1 MRRMNSAGKAAARRG
16 GDAAA
21 VEALALRYAREH
33 PDLGQAKVAAA
44 LRRAGHA
51 ISPSGVRYIWQRHGL
66 ETTYK
71 RLRALQRGGRH
82 GEAPALS
89 ARQQELLQRAE
100 ASRRIARFSA
110 SVRPEEGDDPQRA
123 ELILLAAA
131 RLFAE
136 RGYEATSVRDIAAA
150 VGVRPG
156 SIYHH
161 YPSKED
167 LFVSVHEAGFRDL
180 IAQVER
186 AMAAGATPRAKLQ
199 RLCTAH
205 IEALVAVN
213 PMTIVAGRSLFHVHA
228 PALEMRLAADRRQY
242 EALMRRIVDTLPL
255 PARVDRGLMRQFLLG
270 ALNWVL
276 LWYRAGGQSP
286 AQIAAQLVAQWLPA
300 GSAP

>member
-1 MRRMNSAGKAAARRG
+1 MDSADKAAAGRS
-16 GDAAA
+16 GDAVA
-21 VEALALRYAREH
+21 VENLVLRYARDH

-71 RLRALQRGGRH
+71 RLRALQRGNRR

-89 ARQQELLQRAE
+89 VRQQEVLRRAE
-100 ASRRIARFSA
+100 AGRRIARFSA

-161 YPSKED
+161 YASKED
-167 LFVSVHEAGFRDL
+167 LFVSVHEEGFRQL
-180 IAQVER
+180 TAQVEQ
-186 AMAAGATPRAKLQ
+186 AMAPGPTPRAKLLA
-199 RLCTAH
+199 LCTAH

-228 PALEMRLAADRRQY
+228 PGLERRLGADRRKY
-242 EALMRRIVDTLPL
+242 EALWRRTLSTLAL
-255 PARVDRGLMRQFLLG
+255 PAPVDRSVARQFLLG

-276 LWYRAGGQSP
+276 LWYRPGHLSP
-286 AQIAAQLVAQWLPA
+286 AQLAAQLLAQWLPPDA
-300 GSAP
+300 TS